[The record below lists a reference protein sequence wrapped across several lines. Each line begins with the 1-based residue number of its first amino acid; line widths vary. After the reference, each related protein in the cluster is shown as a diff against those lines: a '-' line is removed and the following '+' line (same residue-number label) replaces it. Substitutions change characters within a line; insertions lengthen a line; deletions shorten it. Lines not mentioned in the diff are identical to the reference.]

1 MAQDEG
7 RPISSPDPQMVL
19 VPFERGQRAKR
30 VFRWVIS
37 ILLTAVLCF
46 AAGYYRGIRENLH
59 ILEQRTELRSQI
71 AELEKKLQ
79 TVQEDSAIY
88 RHGSELER
96 QASERVRKENISLQD
111 RVSELEEA
119 VTFYKGIMA
128 PENDEKGLRIE
139 RLELSR
145 TSNKKRFKYKV
156 VMTQVADNGAYVKG
170 NVKMNLL
177 GMRKGARESIPFDT
191 VAKEWA
197 GGDGAPFNFRFFQD
211 IGGELVVP
219 DEFVPEQIEVIAQS
233 KGRKA
238 VRLEKRFEWKL
249 HEVTS
254 DVGKG

>member
-1 MAQDEG
+1 MAQDES
-7 RPISSPDPQMVL
+7 RPTDSPDPQLVL
-19 VPFERGQRAKR
+19 VPYQKGQRGKR
-30 VFRWVIS
+30 FIQWVFS
-37 ILLTAVLCF
+37 LLLTAVLCF

-59 ILEQRTELRSQI
+59 ILEQRSDLQTQI
-71 AELEKKLQ
+71 AALEKKLQ
-79 TVQEDSAIY
+79 GTQEDAAIY

-96 QASERVRKENISLQD
+96 QASERVRQENLALQD

-128 PENDEKGLRIE
+128 PETNEKGLRIE

-145 TSNKKRFKYKV
+145 TVNKKRFKYKV

-177 GMRKGARESIPFDT
+177 GMRNGARESIPFDK
-191 VAKEWA
+191 VAKDWA

-219 DEFVPEQIEVIAQS
+219 EEFVPEQIEVIAQS

>member
-1 MAQDEG
+1 MAQDDTKPTG
-7 RPISSPDPQMVL
+7 SPDPQMVL
-19 VPFERGQRAKR
+19 VPFKPGQRTKR
-30 VFRWVIS
+30 IIKWLFSV
-37 ILLTAVLCF
+37 LLTAVLCF
-46 AAGYYRGIRENLH
+46 AAGYYHGIRENLH
-59 ILEQRTELRSQI
+59 ILEQRSDLRSEI
-71 AELEKKLQ
+71 GELEKKLQ
-79 TVQEDSAIY
+79 ATQEDAAIY

-96 QASERVRKENISLQD
+96 QASERVRQENISLQD

-119 VTFYKGIMA
+119 VAFYKGIMA
-128 PENDEKGLRIE
+128 PGPDQKGLKIE

-145 TSNKKRFKYKV
+145 TVSKKRFKYKV
-156 VMTQVADNGAYVKG
+156 VMTQVADNGAYVNG
-170 NVKMNLL
+170 NLKMNLL
-177 GMRKGARESIPFDT
+177 GTKKGSRESIPFDK
-191 VAKEWA
+191 VAKDWA

-211 IGGELVVP
+211 ISGEFVVP